1 MKKPKRTIEKKV
13 AAPAHAA
20 RGVKQWPY
28 VAAFAAG
35 LVAVFIAYAPAL
47 NGPFVFDDMYLPF
60 TSSVF
65 AKAGVGAWIR
75 SSRPLLMLSFWMNYH
90 LSGLAP
96 FSYHVVNVLLHFVTG
111 LMAFLIARRLLALAG
126 TPAGIRTDAL
136 AAFAGGVFLLHP
148 VQTESIAYVASR
160 SEALSVMFFYAAFAA
175 FLYRRSEAISWKAA
189 IVVLLLFGA
198 AVSTK
203 EHAAV
208 LPALLL
214 LTDYYWNP
222 GFSFHGIR
230 RNWRL
235 YALIAG
241 GAAIAARFVWSV
253 LSASNTAGF
262 NVKQFTWYEYLF
274 TQSRVIWMYI
284 RLFFLPYGQNVDHDI
299 PISRTLFQHGAVFG
313 LAALVIAVAAAIR
326 YRRRYPLASYGFLA
340 FLLLLAPTSSV
351 LPIADPSAEHRLYLP
366 FIGLLLV
373 PLEFL
378 RRWKASRQALAAAL
392 GGILVVGAW
401 LTYQRSRVW
410 SSDLALWSDSVSK
423 SPRKMRPQFQLAYAY
438 YLRGQCRTALQHY
451 ELAAQ
456 AQKPEYGVLVDW
468 ALADDCAGRWRDA
481 IGKLREAAA
490 QRASAHVYAVM
501 GYVYGRNGQNDEAF
515 EALAAA
521 EKLDPNF
528 VMTYIYRGTLFRAI
542 NDFPAAIAQFRRA
555 LSINP
560 EDRDAQQNLALA
572 EREAAGA
579 R

>member
-1 MKKPKRTIEKKV
+1 MKKPKRTSEKKV
-13 AAPAHAA
+13 VAPPAA
-20 RGVKQWPY
+20 GGFKKWPY
-28 VAAFAAG
+28 IAALAAG
-35 LVAVFIAYAPAL
+35 LAAVLVAYAPAL

-65 AKAGVGAWIR
+65 AHAGIRDWIR
-75 SSRPLLMLSFWMNYH
+75 SSRPLLMFSFWVNYQ

-96 FSYHVVNVLLHFVTG
+96 FSYHMVNVLLHFLAG
-111 LMAFLIARRLLALAG
+111 LMTFLIVRRLMGLAG
-126 TPAGIRTDAL
+126 TPAGPRADAL

-160 SEALSVMFFYAAFAA
+160 SEALSVMLFYAALAV

-189 IVVLLLFGA
+189 IAVLLLFGA
-198 AVSTK
+198 AGSTK

-222 GFSFHGIR
+222 GFSFQGIR
-230 RNWRL
+230 RNWKL
-235 YALIAG
+235 YALIAAA
-241 GAAIAARFVWSV
+241 GAVAARHVWAV
-253 LSASNTAGF
+253 LSASDTAGF

-274 TQSRVIWMYI
+274 TQCRVIWMYI

-299 PISRTLFQHGAVFG
+299 PISHTLFQHGAVFG
-313 LAALVIAVAAAIR
+313 LAALIIAAAAAIW

-351 LPIADPSAEHRLYLP
+351 LPIADPSAEHRMYLP
-366 FIGLLLV
+366 FPGLLLV
-373 PLEFL
+373 TVEFL
-378 RRWKASRQALAAAL
+378 RRWKVSRRTLAAAL
-392 GGILVVGAW
+392 GGVLLVGAW

-410 SSDLALWSDSVSK
+410 SSDMALWSDSVSK
-423 SPRKMRPQFQLAYAY
+423 SPHKMRPRFQLAYAY
-438 YLRGQCRTALQHY
+438 YLRGQCKTALQHY
-451 ELAAQ
+451 ELAGKAG
-456 AQKPEYGVLVDW
+456 KPEYGILVDW
-468 ALADDCAGRWRDA
+468 ALADDCAGRWQDA

-490 QRASAHVYAVM
+490 QRPSAHVYAVM
-501 GYVYGRNGQNDEAF
+501 GYIYGRNGRNADAF
-515 EALAAA
+515 EALATA

-528 VMTYIYRGTLFRAI
+528 GMTYIYRGALYRAI
-542 NDFPAAIAQFRRA
+542 NDFPAAITQFRRA
-555 LSINP
+555 LSIDP
-560 EDRDAQQNLALA
+560 EDPDAQRNLALA